1 VVPELPVAA
10 SFEPRTALDGGPDG
24 LDVIR
29 RLLEVLPERVAVD
42 GVALLEIGDEQGPAI
57 RAAAAE
63 RLPGWELRIEP
74 DLAGRPRVAVLG
86 APSDSVVLLAQP
98 A

>member
-1 VVPELPVAA
+1 VPALPVAA
-10 SFEPRTALDGGPDG
+10 SFEPRAALDGGPDG

-29 RLLEVLPERVAVD
+29 RLLAALPERVAAG
-42 GVALLEIGDEQGPAI
+42 GVALLEIGDGQGPAI

-63 RLPGWELRIEP
+63 RLPGWEMRVEP

-86 APSDSVVLLAQP
+86 APLEPDAVP
-98 A
+98 APRA